1 MKAQSKQSAPTR
13 KVLHVG
19 CGAKR
24 DNKLPQAY
32 MEPPWLEIRLDINPE
47 VKPDIVGDIRDLHM
61 VKDCSF
67 DAVFSSHNLEHLYFH
82 EALVTLR
89 EFYRVIKVG
98 GEVLVACPDLQQ
110 VAKLIAEDK
119 LMDPIFTPPSG
130 PIAPIDMLYG
140 YRSSIAKGN
149 HFMAHK
155 TGFTAT
161 SLKNT
166 LERAGFKDIRTT
178 SQPEPL
184 MDIVALAFKLK

>member
-1 MKAQSKQSAPTR
+1 MKTQDKQSDPPR

-24 DNKLPQAY
+24 DDKLPQAY
-32 MEPPWLEIRLDINPE
+32 IGPSWQEIRLDINPA

-67 DAVFSSHNLEHLYFH
+67 DVVYSSHNLEHLYFH
-82 EALVTLR
+82 EVQVTLR
-89 EFYRVIKVG
+89 EFHRVLKVG

-110 VAKLIAEDK
+110 VAKLIVEDK
-119 LMDPIFTPPSG
+119 LMDPVFTPPSG

-140 YRSSIAKGN
+140 YRPGLAKGN

-161 SLKNT
+161 SLKRE
-166 LERAGFKDIRTT
+166 LERADFENIRVIH
-178 SQPEPL
+178 QPEPL
-184 MDIVALAFKLK
+184 MDIVAHAFKLK